1 MQRLPRADLEH
12 RGPPCHPA
20 EVHRRTSRLP
30 SVDLQQP
37 ALGRKPLG
45 TPERMARGSD
55 PLREDRPILP
65 RRPLP
70 RRYIRL
76 AQELTGRSQV
86 LPSALARAFRYQK
99 LLDEG
104 RYASISEMASAEK
117 IERGYLGT
125 LLRLTL
131 LAPDILEAVLDGRLP
146 RGLDLPQLLEP
157 IAMQWAVQRE
167 ALANAEYRHP

>member
-20 EVHRRTSRLP
+20 EAHRRTSRLP

-45 TPERMARGSD
+45 TPERMARGGD

-76 AQELTGRSQV
+76 AKELTGRS
-86 LPSALARAFRYQK
+86 
-99 LLDEG
+99 LLG
-104 RYASISEMASAEK
+104 
-117 IERGYLGT
+117 
-125 LLRLTL
+125 
-131 LAPDILEAVLDGRLP
+131 EAATCATTNLVGF
-146 RGLDLPQLLEP
+146 
-157 IAMQWAVQRE
+157 
-167 ALANAEYRHP
+167 

>member
-20 EVHRRTSRLP
+20 EAHRRTSRLP

-45 TPERMARGSD
+45 TPERMARGGD

-76 AQELTGRSQV
+76 AQELTGLETPVFLTGFSSPLQSTPKTATLFPPRRRLRKEIAS
-86 LPSALARAFRYQK
+86 K
-99 LLDEG
+99 L
-104 RYASISEMASAEK
+104 
-117 IERGYLGT
+117 
-125 LLRLTL
+125 
-131 LAPDILEAVLDGRLP
+131 
-146 RGLDLPQLLEP
+146 
-157 IAMQWAVQRE
+157 
-167 ALANAEYRHP
+167 